1 MKAKE
6 EILKALKEEM
16 IHRVRCY
23 DCLIS
28 NFYLTSVGKKIYPNF
43 DGRVTCFYRLCAI
56 LEYYFGIDTEETQKI
71 YLKYGRCTDLFYSCE
86 IFKERKDFWQEMYRL
101 CLKRTNFNK
110 I

>member
-6 EILKALKEEM
+6 EILKALREEM
-16 IHRVRCY
+16 THRVRCRN
-23 DCLIS
+23 CLVT

-43 DGRVTCFYRLCAI
+43 DGRVICFYRFCDI
-56 LEYYFGIDTEETQKI
+56 LEYYFNIDTEETQKI
-71 YLKYGRCTDLFYSCE
+71 YLKHGRCTDFIYSC
-86 IFKERKDFWQEMYRL
+86 FKARKDFWQEMYKL

>member
-1 MKAKE
+1 MKIKE

-16 IHRVRCY
+16 THRVICR
-23 DCLIS
+23 DCLVA

-56 LEYYFGIDTEETQKI
+56 LEYYFNIATEETQKI
-71 YLKYGRCTDLFYSCE
+71 YLKYGRYTDLFYSCE
-86 IFKERKDFWQEMYRL
+86 RFKERKDFWQEMYKL
-101 CLKRTNFNK
+101 CLKCTNFNK

>member
-1 MKAKE
+1 MKVKE
-6 EILKALKEEM
+6 EILKALREEM
-16 IHRVRCY
+16 THRVRCRDY
-23 DCLIS
+23 LIS

-43 DGRVTCFYRLCAI
+43 DGRVTCFYRFCAL

-71 YLKYGRCTDLFYSCE
+71 YLKYGRYTDLFYSCE
-86 IFKERKDFWQEMYRL
+86 IFKERKDFWQEMYKL

>member
-16 IHRVRCY
+16 THRVICH
-23 DCLIS
+23 DCLIA

-56 LEYYFGIDTEETQKI
+56 LEYYFNIATEETQKI
-71 YLKYGRCTDLFYSCE
+71 YFKYGRYTDKGL
-86 IFKERKDFWQEMYRL
+86 IALPD
-101 CLKRTNFNK
+101 CL
-110 I
+110 

>member
-6 EILKALKEEM
+6 EILKALKKEM
-16 IHRVRCY
+16 THRVRCRN
-23 DCLIS
+23 CLVT

-43 DGRVTCFYRLCAI
+43 DGRVTCFYRFCA
-56 LEYYFGIDTEETQKI
+56 LLKYYFGIDIEETQKI
-71 YLKYGRCTDLFYSCE
+71 YLKHGRCTDFIYSC
-86 IFKERKDFWQEMYRL
+86 FKARKDFWQEMYKL